1 MIFFAAI
8 LAAFISG
15 FGWLARDLPGILTA
29 PGTGEIRSKSY
40 GSPLVRRADDPERFE
55 RLVAYRR
62 KQLIWPIMM
71 ILGGILGV
79 ILILF

>member
-1 MIFFAAI
+1 
-8 LAAFISG
+8 
-15 FGWLARDLPGILTA
+15 
-29 PGTGEIRSKSY
+29 
-40 GSPLVRRADDPERFE
+40 VDDPERFE

-79 ILILF
+79 TLILI